1 MCFEP
6 VGCLTSARWSASL
19 PFLPSGLGDGGV
31 PIVEE
36 AEGVEGG
43 AAGQGLGGG

>member
-1 MCFEP
+1 VCLEP
-6 VGCLTSARWSASL
+6 VGSLTNARWSSSL

-31 PIVEE
+31 LIVEE

-43 AAGQGLGGG
+43 GAGRG